1 MLDYLYYSRF
11 IWNIVVIFDILSIF
25 LQKDGAYG
33 FDAEPPFTIH
43 SRKRAE
49 RTSLGTINFSVFR
62 RAKSCKV
69 ILSGD
74 LVRLNPSKIYS
85 S

>member
-1 MLDYLYYSRF
+1 MH
-11 IWNIVVIFDILSIF
+11 IF
-25 LQKDGAYG
+25 LLLSPNTAATQWQTDLEQKTAL
-33 FDAEPPFTIH
+33 APH